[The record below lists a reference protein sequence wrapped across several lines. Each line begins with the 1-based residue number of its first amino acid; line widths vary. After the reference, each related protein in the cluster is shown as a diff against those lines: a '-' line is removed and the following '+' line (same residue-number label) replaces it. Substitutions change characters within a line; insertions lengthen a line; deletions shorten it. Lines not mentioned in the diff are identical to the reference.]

1 MNLTEMRAIVRC
13 DLHDEDT
20 ANYRWS
26 DDEIDRHITHTVR
39 EFSEAI
45 PCEQRATLE
54 TTTGSRE
61 IDISSLTN
69 RVMVQAVEYPT
80 GRFPRSYQRF
90 SLWAD
95 SICLLGD
102 EIPDGSDAYIYYG
115 KLHTLDESSST
126 VPATWKTSSPAVLA
140 ATPPWN
146 GPPLPSTGLISAVTP
161 LPGISW
167 AGGRRS
173 SATSERSSGDWAGGT
188 GHGFLSSTSQ
198 PVPQNQK
205 PLTTVLKQGVGDV
218 GQYLSSTVV
227 KNRRPALDLHPAR
240 YLAQA

>member
-1 MNLTEMRAIVRC
+1 MNLTEMRAIVRR

-126 VPATWKTSSPAVLA
+126 VPGHLEDIIAS
-140 ATPPWN
+140 
-146 GPPLPSTGLISAVTP
+146 G
-161 LPGISW
+161 
-167 AGGRRS
+167 AGGHAAMEWATFAINRVNIGGDTTARDFLGWGKEKLRYFREELRRLGRRNR
-173 SATSERSSGDWAGGT
+173 AR
-188 GHGFLSSTSQ
+188 LSQLYQ
-198 PVPQNQK
+198 PA
-205 PLTTVLKQGVGDV
+205 
-218 GQYLSSTVV
+218 
-227 KNRRPALDLHPAR
+227 RPAKSKTTDYGP
-240 YLAQA
+240 